1 MEAAEVQKIAVVTGA
16 NRGLGLEISRQLA
29 LRGVRVVMTARDP
42 EKGKQAW
49 EGLRRQGLCVEYLP
63 LDVTVQASVEALARS
78 LAQTFGGLDI
88 LVNNAG
94 ILPEGQG
101 ARALSLGLEVFR
113 QAFET
118 NALGA
123 LRLCQALVP
132 LMKKRGGGRIVNVS
146 SGLAQLTTMG
156 TGTPAYRVSK
166 TALNA
171 LTRILAAELEAE
183 GIKVNAACPGWVRT
197 DMGGPD
203 APRSVA
209 EGADT
214 PVWLA
219 LLPEDGPTGGFFR
232 DRQPIPW

>member
-197 DMGGPD
+197 NMGGPD